1 MTPTPEQETA
11 AGRGHLR
18 ATHTDREHV
27 IALLKAAFVQ
37 GQLTKDE
44 FDLRVSQALTSRT
57 YADLASLTT
66 DIPAAPALV
75 ESPGEPAVTL
85 AKAACRSGVCLLAA
99 VALVEGAF
107 LANTFGLLVLAFCAV
122 MAASG
127 FMGYGLLDSWQQRRS
142 RGQLPPRSGR
152 HDQRLEGGHGSRSGH
167 ELARPDDRT
176 DQTRTDL
183 RVHRS
188 GPGRP
193 HPAGPR
199 ARARADMRPVPS
211 TA

>member
-1 MTPTPEQETA
+1 MTPAPEEETA

-18 ATHTDREHV
+18 ATHIDREHV

-44 FDLRVSQALTSRT
+44 FDLRVGQTLTSRT

-66 DIPAAPALV
+66 DIPAAPARA
-75 ESPGEPAVTL
+75 EAPGQPALTL
-85 AKAACRSGVCLLAA
+85 AKAACRSGICLLAA

-107 LANTFGLLVLAFCAV
+107 LANTFGLIVLAFCAV

-142 RGQLPPRSGR
+142 RGRPPPGPGR
-152 HDQRLEGGHGSRSGH
+152 HDQRLEGGRGSRTGH
-167 ELARPDDRT
+167 ELSPPRDRT
-176 DQTRTDL
+176 DQTRADL
-183 RVHRS
+183 RAD
-188 GPGRP
+188 GPGTQ
-193 HPAGPR
+193 
-199 ARARADMRPVPS
+199 ARARTRPMPS